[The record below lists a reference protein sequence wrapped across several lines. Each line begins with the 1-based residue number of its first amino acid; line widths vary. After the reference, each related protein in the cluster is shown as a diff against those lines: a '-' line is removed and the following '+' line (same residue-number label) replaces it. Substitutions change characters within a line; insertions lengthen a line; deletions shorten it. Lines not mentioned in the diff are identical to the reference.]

1 METWRCPT
9 CLTVLVESGAKRCP
23 SCHSKLRRRHSQPI
37 VLGESS
43 RLDMQAA
50 LAVDRRNKQRDEY
63 KLAAT
68 VPAPPVIDLTEPE
81 PELVAIVVDTHE
93 PEFVEVV
100 DHQPAPPLRLT
111 ASSAGNRRRWS
122 RRDA

>member
-1 METWRCPT
+1 
-9 CLTVLVESGAKRCP
+9 
-23 SCHSKLRRRHSQPI
+23 
-37 VLGESS
+37 
-43 RLDMQAA
+43 MQAA

-63 KLAAT
+63 KFAAT

-100 DHQPAPPLRLT
+100 DHQPARPLRLT
-111 ASSAGNRRRWS
+111 VSSAGNRRRWS